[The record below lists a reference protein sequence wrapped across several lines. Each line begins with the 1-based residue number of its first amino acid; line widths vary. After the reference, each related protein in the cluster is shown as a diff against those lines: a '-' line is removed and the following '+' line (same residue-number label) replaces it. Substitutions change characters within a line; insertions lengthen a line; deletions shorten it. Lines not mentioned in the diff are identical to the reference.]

1 MPSEGPSLGST
12 GQLALDLLN
21 TLRIQGGRTT
31 DELAA
36 PGALIAWLDA
46 AGLLDA
52 PERGAVARP
61 LPVARIL
68 LGEAQRLRSDVASL
82 VEAHRSGAAP
92 QAHVI
97 HALNRILASGPTHM
111 VLVSRDGRSALGEH
125 EAGAAP
131 LAALAPIAR
140 SAASLL
146 VHAAPDRIRRCGD
159 DRCGRWFLDTSKGG
173 RRKWCS
179 MSTCGN
185 RAKAARYRRRAA
197 GG

>member
-1 MPSEGPSLGST
+1 MSSGDSSLESA
-12 GQLALDLLN
+12 GQLAIDFLN

-31 DELAA
+31 DDLAA

-46 AGLLDA
+46 AGLLDSPGRA
-52 PERGAVARP
+52 DAVRS

-82 VEAHRSGAAP
+82 VDAHRSGTALEP
-92 QAHVI
+92 HVV
-97 HALNRILASGPTHM
+97 HALNRILAAGPTHM
-111 VLVSRDGRSALGEH
+111 VVLAHDGRSALIEH
-125 EAGAAP
+125 EAGAGP
-131 LAALAPIAR
+131 LSALAPIAR
-140 SAASLL
+140 SAALLL
-146 VHAAPDRIRRCGD
+146 VHTVPDRIRRCD
-159 DRCGRWFLDTSKGG
+159 DDGCGRWFLDTSKGG
-173 RRKWCS
+173 RRRWCS